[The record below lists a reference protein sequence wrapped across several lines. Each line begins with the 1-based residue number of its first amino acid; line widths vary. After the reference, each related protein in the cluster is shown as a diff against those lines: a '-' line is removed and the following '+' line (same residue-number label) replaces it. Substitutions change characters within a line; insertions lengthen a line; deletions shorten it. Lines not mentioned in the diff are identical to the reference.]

1 MKILVSLGDNTVA
14 TVIGQQFVSKE
25 TYQAELIGGLSSEL
39 DYEMYS
45 CLQCRSGQQFC
56 FKWSKPGAVPIA
68 EVYVVIDRACCES
81 ARGLPRLGSTRRSL
95 TRPGDRHDQQAMA
108 PGMVMNMFSRRLQL
122 QSLSRFKHWFTYI
135 IPPTCYNCRL
145 HHWSRNCQL
154 TDSCFKC
161 WRPNWKQ

>member
-56 FKWSKPGAVPIA
+56 FK
-68 EVYVVIDRACCES
+68 
-81 ARGLPRLGSTRRSL
+81 
-95 TRPGDRHDQQAMA
+95 
-108 PGMVMNMFSRRLQL
+108 
-122 QSLSRFKHWFTYI
+122 
-135 IPPTCYNCRL
+135 
-145 HHWSRNCQL
+145 
-154 TDSCFKC
+154 
-161 WRPNWKQ
+161 